1 MRKVIAVLALAALL
15 ASCGIEEGVKTRR
28 GRGDAP
34 STKNINQDAPDYVIE
49 MQDGWGNVATKCA
62 YEGWRVFVGT
72 KNGGGASSIF
82 VVADP
87 ACHFKPNYHK
97 APALKP

>member
-1 MRKVIAVLALAALL
+1 MRKFIGIALLVVLL

-34 STKNINQDAPDYVIE
+34 ATKHINQDAPDYVIE

-62 YEGWRVFVGT
+62 YTGWRVFVST
-72 KNGGGASSIF
+72 KAAGASSIA

-87 ACHFKPNYHK
+87 KCVASDNYHA
-97 APALKP
+97 APAMKP